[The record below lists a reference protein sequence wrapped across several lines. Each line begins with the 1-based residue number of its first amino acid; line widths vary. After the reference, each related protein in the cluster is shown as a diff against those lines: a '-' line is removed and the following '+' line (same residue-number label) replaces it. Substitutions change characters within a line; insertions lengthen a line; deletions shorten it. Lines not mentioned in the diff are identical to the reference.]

1 MLTINDP
8 RHAHPDARVASVKPI
23 SPPQSRSEDLPAE
36 TRLLLKFPHVPN
48 DVRKALE
55 SRQNSSGE

>member
-1 MLTINDP
+1 MLTVNDP
-8 RHAHPDARVASVKPI
+8 RHAQPDARVASVKPI
-23 SPPQSRSEDLPAE
+23 SPPKSRLEDLPAE
-36 TRLLLKFPHVPN
+36 TRFLLKFPHVLD